1 MGINWAGM
9 SPMTCNPTHM
19 KKTIILPLAVL
30 SIAGFSWLAFGFFGI
45 QALFTN
51 QEVDESIPDAVSQ
64 AMSDGT
70 GDSESLLGQGAFTQG
85 DSTYTIAGQAFLTR
99 GEVNPM
105 LTFTDFEVSNGPD
118 LFVYAVKSPNTDNK
132 TVKDAVAAGD
142 FINLGTLK
150 GNIGN
155 HNYELDD
162 TFNSEDYPVIAIW
175 CRRFGRNFG
184 SANLADL

>member
-1 MGINWAGM
+1 
-9 SPMTCNPTHM
+9 M

-30 SIAGFSWLAFGFFGI
+30 GIAGFAWLAFGFFGI

-51 QEVDESIPDAVSQ
+51 TEVNEDIPDAVSELM
-64 AMSDGT
+64 ANDSSSD
-70 GDSESLLGQGAFTQG
+70 SLLGKGAFAQG
-85 DSTYTIAGQAFLTR
+85 DSTYTIAGNAFLTK
-99 GEVNPM
+99 GESQPM

-142 FINLGTLK
+142 FVNLGTLK

-155 HNYELDD
+155 QNYELDA
-162 TFNSEDYPVIAIW
+162 TFSSEEYPVIAIW

-184 SANLADL
+184 SVNLASLN